1 MPISPTVW
9 TINCNAMDS
18 KSIRILRCPLE
29 TVESV
34 SAKLLLPHTSRGLE
48 RGATLTS
55 TLYWLETELLARG
68 DLHTDRGS
76 CTYSVG
82 PGVKIGIP
90 VNLGH

>member
-48 RGATLTS
+48 RGAILTS
-55 TLYWLETELLARG
+55 TLHWLETELLTPEGICILTEATVPLR
-68 DLHTDRGS
+68 
-76 CTYSVG
+76 SVRES
-82 PGVKIGIP
+82 K
-90 VNLGH
+90 